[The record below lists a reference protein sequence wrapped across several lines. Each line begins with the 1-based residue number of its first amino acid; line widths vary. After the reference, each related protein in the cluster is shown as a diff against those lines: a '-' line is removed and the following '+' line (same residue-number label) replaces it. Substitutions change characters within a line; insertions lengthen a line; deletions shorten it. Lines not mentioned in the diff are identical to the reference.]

1 MNERKN
7 IKKTIVKI
15 LKTQQ
20 KMQLNIALLLLLV
33 LLLLQATN
41 HIVVNII
48 IIFVVFVIVVVFVVV
63 FVVVVVTVVAVVVVV
78 SSDKAPTQRRYRSQF
93 VLKFDRSTKRQ
104 ILVCE
109 GEGVEARLEVLNPR
123 MDFCPL
129 MPGS

>member
-1 MNERKN
+1 
-7 IKKTIVKI
+7 
-15 LKTQQ
+15 
-20 KMQLNIALLLLLV
+20 MQLNIALLLLLV

-48 IIFVVFVIVVVFVVV
+48 IIFVVFVIVVVFVVI
-63 FVVVVVTVVAVVVVV
+63 VVTVVAVVVVV